1 MRCLSQEES
10 VGFTKAP
17 TTTGSRPGAAQAG
30 FVLRSPHLLPWKPAE
45 IQPHGESGQPFLLL
59 LTAFCGFWVGKC
71 PDVATSLVMPLPAF
85 SCLLLPS
92 PAFSCL
98 LLPSS
103 SFPFLLL
110 PSAAFSFL
118 LLPSPAKAASLDSPS
133 PLCALL
139 DTPRWREKG
148 GLEPPPQLGSTDISQ
163 EGVRSS
169 APPRLVRLLDQH
181 KLPTRTSLSSCG

>member
-30 FVLRSPHLLPWKPAE
+30 LVLRSPHLLPWKPAE
-45 IQPHGESGQPFLLL
+45 IQPHGGSGQPFLLL

-85 SCLLLPS
+85 SC
-92 PAFSCL
+92 
-98 LLPSS
+98 
-103 SFPFLLL
+103 LL

-148 GLEPPPQLGSTDISQ
+148 GLEPPPQLGTTDMAQ
-163 EGVRSS
+163 QGVRSS
-169 APPRLVRLLDQH
+169 APPRLVRLLGQH
-181 KLPTRTSLSSCG
+181 KLPTRTSLSFCG